1 MRLSPP
7 SLSVAALAA
16 ALAPALGGT
25 LSLAGSLAGS
35 VILTPTPLMADQMTE
50 DAALFEIPLST
61 SDVPERWR
69 LDHGPLPAK
78 AQITLQYEDGSAFSG
93 VQFFGQRG
101 AIPPGSHQIIAEP
114 PAQPIGDS
122 IRVRAFV
129 WTPTTGLRPATP
141 GEITLLEPLPAR

>member
-1 MRLSPP
+1 MAGT
-7 SLSVAALAA
+7 VA
-16 ALAPALGGT
+16 
-25 LSLAGSLAGS
+25 
-35 VILTPTPLMADQMTE
+35 LTPAPLMADQMTE

-101 AIPPGSHQIIAEP
+101 AIPPGSHQIIAE
-114 PAQPIGDS
+114 QPKQPVRDS
-122 IRVRAFV
+122 LRVRAFI
-129 WTPTTGLRPATP
+129 WTPSTGLRPAAP

>member
-16 ALAPALGGT
+16 ALAPAMGAT
-25 LSLAGSLAGS
+25 LSMAGTVA
-35 VILTPTPLMADQMTE
+35 LTPAPLIADQMTE
-50 DAALFEIPLST
+50 DPALFEIPLST

-78 AQITLQYEDGSAFSG
+78 AQITLLYEDGSAFSG
-93 VQFFGQRG
+93 VQFFGHRG
-101 AIPPGSHQIIAEP
+101 AIPPGRHQIIAEP
-114 PAQPIGDS
+114 PTQPIRGS